1 MPNFTENIAN
11 LTPVFRNA
19 VEAFIPQWL
28 NSQLPYYREAI
39 ARNVDIMEMANVIGC
54 NGQHYVSDGVYY
66 YYSVNGSGLKVL
78 SLDGSNNHYTR
89 TGFRECII
97 EMFPNLDVSPN
108 PDMGKFSELFKN
120 SIYFDYYLWRMF
132 NRKSPYDDLNNKIDA
147 YFKQLT
153 GDDNVGFSL
162 SSTSMLYFNPRAK
175 MYINNN
181 CSFW

>member
-1 MPNFTENIAN
+1 MPNYTENIAN

-19 VEAFIPQWL
+19 VETFIPQWL
-28 NSQLPYYREAI
+28 NSQLPYYKEAI

-108 PDMGKFSELFKN
+108 PEMGKFSEFFNN
-120 SIYFDYYLWRMF
+120 SLYFDHYLWRAF
-132 NRKSPYDDLNNKIDA
+132 NRKDPYDDMMNRMND
-147 YFKQLT
+147 YFRKLT
-153 GDDNVGFSL
+153 GDDTVGISL
-162 SSTSMLYFNPRAK
+162 SDRPMLYFNPRAK
-175 MYINNN
+175 THINYYYAL
-181 CSFW
+181 W

>member
-1 MPNFTENIAN
+1 MSFTENIQN

-19 VEAFIPQWL
+19 VETFIPHWL
-28 NSQLPYYREAI
+28 NSLLPYYQEAI
-39 ARNVDIMEMANVIGC
+39 ERNVDIMDMANVIGTEGEHYES
-54 NGQHYVSDGVYY
+54 NGIHYY
-66 YYSVNGSGLKVL
+66 YFVNGYGLKEL
-78 SLDGSNNHYTR
+78 SLDGSNNNYTR

-97 EMFPNLDVSPN
+97 QMFPDLDVSPD
-108 PDMGKFSELFKN
+108 PDMGKFSELINN
-120 SIYFDYYLWRMF
+120 SLYFDHYLWRMY
-132 NRKSPYDDLNNKIDA
+132 NCKSPYDDLNNKIDA

-175 MYINNN
+175 MYINNH

>member
-1 MPNFTENIAN
+1 MSFTENIQN

-19 VEAFIPQWL
+19 VETFIPHWL
-28 NSQLPYYREAI
+28 NSLLPYYQEAI
-39 ARNVDIMEMANVIGC
+39 ERNVDIMDMANVIGTEGEHYES
-54 NGQHYVSDGVYY
+54 NGIHYY
-66 YYSVNGSGLKVL
+66 YFVNGYGLKEL
-78 SLDGSNNHYTR
+78 SLDGSNNNYTR

-97 EMFPNLDVSPN
+97 QMFPDLDVSPD

-120 SIYFDYYLWRMF
+120 SMYFNHYLWRMF
-132 NRKSPYDDLNNKIDA
+132 NRKPPYDDLNNKIDA

-153 GDDNVGFSL
+153 GDGNVGFSL

-175 MYINNN
+175 MYIDNN